1 MRARGSSQQAFC
13 CFTDSESWHPDALD
27 DVVARH
33 RGTAGKHVTRP
44 LNHPGEHGTHT
55 KTRLPPHSSYT
66 INISNVHLSHRCATR
81 RLQTPFHWPLAAMPR
96 APAEDL
102 AHPAPFRSDALLL
115 STRYARRLRSS
126 PAAQRRASDRRHTR
140 GQGSREEC
148 RGDLMTG
155 ATNNQTC
162 CSAMPLGATVDLRSP
177 RLESPVL
184 RWHSRP
190 RRGLLPPHRWRS
202 PLPRTAV

>member
-1 MRARGSSQQAFC
+1 MAPTPKYGCHDTIRMRLIYQMYTYLTGAQPVVCRHP
-13 CFTDSESWHPDALD
+13 FTGRWP
-27 DVVARH
+27 
-33 RGTAGKHVTRP
+33 
-44 LNHPGEHGTHT
+44 
-55 KTRLPPHSSYT
+55 
-66 INISNVHLSHRCATR
+66 R
-81 RLQTPFHWPLAAMPR
+81 RQVGPT
-96 APAEDL
+96 EDL

-184 RWHSRP
+184 RRHSRP

>member
-1 MRARGSSQQAFC
+1 MRSTMSSRAIEERRGNTS
-13 CFTDSESWHPDALD
+13 H
-27 DVVARH
+27 
-33 RGTAGKHVTRP
+33 AG
-44 LNHPGEHGTHT
+44 LNHPGQHGTHA
-55 KTRLPPHSSYT
+55 KIRLPRHYSYA
-66 INISNVHLSHRCATR
+66 IDISNVHLSHWSATR
-81 RLQTPFHWPLAAMPR
+81 RCRHPFTGRWPRRQVGPT
-96 APAEDL
+96 EDL

-184 RWHSRP
+184 RRHSRP